1 MGIKILKIMK
11 PELKI
16 FLNEEPKSQ
25 SLNKMNFYMGKLL
38 VILPSLIK
46 NAKYLDMSK
55 IKL

>member
-1 MGIKILKIMK
+1 MK

-16 FLNEEPKSQ
+16 FLNKEPKSQ
-25 SLNKMNFYMGKLL
+25 SLNKMNFYMEKLL